1 MNYVLHSS
9 FCIQNLTHMTNELI
23 KELRELT
30 GAGMMDVKEA
40 LDATNGDKEAAIDF
54 LRKKGSV
61 KLTKKADRVA
71 NEGIVESYI
80 HAGGRIGVLVE
91 LNCETD
97 FVARTD
103 DFKQL
108 AKDIALHIAASAP
121 LYVSSAEVPEEALQR
136 EQEIYKEQAQGKP
149 QDIVEKMMAGRVQ
162 KYYEEVCL
170 LNQPFV
176 KDSSITVQDMLGA
189 SVSKMGE
196 NIQVRRFAR
205 FVLGN

>member
-1 MNYVLHSS
+1 
-9 FCIQNLTHMTNELI
+9 MTNELI

-149 QDIVEKMMAGRVQ
+149 QDIVEKMIAGRVQ

-176 KDSSITVQDMLGA
+176 KDSSVTVQDMLGA

-196 NIQVRRFAR
+196 NIQVRRFSR

>member
-1 MNYVLHSS
+1 
-9 FCIQNLTHMTNELI
+9 MTNELI

-149 QDIVEKMMAGRVQ
+149 QDIVEKMMSGRIQ

>member
-1 MNYVLHSS
+1 
-9 FCIQNLTHMTNELI
+9 MTNELI

-40 LDATNGDKEAAIDF
+40 LDATGGDKEAAIDF

-121 LYVSSAEVPEEALQR
+121 LYVSSAEVPAEALER

-149 QDIVEKMMAGRVQ
+149 QDIVEKMMAGRIQ

-176 KDSSITVQDMLGA
+176 KDSSMTVQDMLGA

>member
-1 MNYVLHSS
+1 
-9 FCIQNLTHMTNELI
+9 MTNELI

-40 LDATNGDKEAAIDF
+40 LDATGGDKEAAIDF

-121 LYVSSAEVPEEALQR
+121 LYVSSAEVPEEALHR

-176 KDSSITVQDMLGA
+176 KDSNITVQDMLGA